1 MYYNSRISYIQQ
13 LFRLRIIGC
22 LYCFNNLYLDIL
34 SVIIYKL
41 FMRDKNYFLRP
52 VHEWQRRYEA
62 LRASFVERL
71 PAKVVAERF
80 DYSPSYILFSGI
92 SSFTK
97 KSTSLNR

>member
-1 MYYNSRISYIQQ
+1 MYYNSRISYRQQ

-52 VHEWQRRYEA
+52 CGLPLLSACRRKLSLNDSTTPQA
-62 LRASFVERL
+62 IS
-71 PAKVVAERF
+71 
-80 DYSPSYILFSGI
+80 IFSGI